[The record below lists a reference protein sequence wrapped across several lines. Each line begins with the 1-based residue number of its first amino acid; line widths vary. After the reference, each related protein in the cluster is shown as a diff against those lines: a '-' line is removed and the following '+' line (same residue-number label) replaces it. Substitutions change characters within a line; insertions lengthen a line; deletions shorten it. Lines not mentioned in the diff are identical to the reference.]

1 MDQTK
6 KPLDAR
12 DRERVIIRTGAAGI
26 AANLL
31 LALFKGAAGYLSHS
45 IAVMLDGVNNLSDA
59 GSSAVTIAGAKLAGR
74 EPDREHPFGHGRIEY
89 LSAMIIAVLILY
101 AGFAALTESVKW
113 ILKPR
118 LPEYDAVTFVTVS
131 AAIIVKAV
139 LGIYTTRAG
148 KRVNSDSLVNAGQ
161 DSRLDCLIS
170 LTTLIAAS
178 VYLLTGIS
186 TEAWLGAAISLYIIF
201 SAVSML
207 RGTISRILGER
218 NNPALVRSIT
228 ETVESFEEVK
238 GAHDLVLN
246 NYGPDSWNGSIVI
259 DVAAACS
266 AERLDQLIEEIQSRV
281 AARHRVILTAVGIH
295 AVLTDDPDS
304 LAAEKTVR
312 EIVFRHSH
320 ISQIHGFH
328 YLKDQKIIRFD
339 MVVSFYADD
348 RRLLHEHV
356 VSDVQKAFPDFT
368 LQIAMDTD
376 FAEE

>member
-12 DRERVIIRTGAAGI
+12 DRERIIIRTGAAGI

-113 ILKPR
+113 ILRPR
-118 LPEYDAVTFVTVS
+118 LPEYEAVTFVTVG

-139 LGIYTTRAG
+139 LGAYTARAG
-148 KRVNSDSLVNAGQ
+148 KRVNSDSLINAGQ

-170 LTTLIAAS
+170 LTTLVAAA
-178 VYLLTGIS
+178 VYLLTGVS
-186 TEAWLGAAISLYIIF
+186 TEAWLGAGISLYIIF
-201 SAVSML
+201 SAIGML
-207 RGTISRILGER
+207 RGTLSRILGER
-218 NNPALVRSIT
+218 NNPALVRSIM
-228 ETVESFEEVK
+228 ETVSGFEEVK

-259 DVAAACS
+259 DVPAACS

-281 AARHRVILTAVGIH
+281 ASKHRVILTAVGIH
-295 AVLTDDPDS
+295 AVRADDAES

-320 ISQIHGFH
+320 ITQVHGFH
-328 YLKDQKIIRFD
+328 YMKGEKVIRFD

-348 RRLLHEHV
+348 RKELYEHV
-356 VSDVQKAFPDFT
+356 VSDV
-368 LQIAMDTD
+368 
-376 FAEE
+376 